1 MKVPSRLSR
10 TEAPKRPA
18 GEKPAAKAGA
28 PAKAQAAA
36 QAESVRQVQ
45 QNADAGGAGPGG
57 GGQEGVSE
65 NEADP
70 IWGGHQKAA
79 AGKGRL
85 GGDARALPTS
95 MSPRDAFAAQAALA
109 KAAST
114 RQTRESLGAEV
125 SQQLPPSRSDG
136 QDPFSAL
143 NRAQEPGVYF
153 KEDEDGGNGGRRNDG
168 ESAVDPELE
177 EALEETLQLLFGVSG
192 IHRVSPGTDD
202 TGAPVVLIFATRGFG
217 APSMARIP
225 EEVRGFKTLLV
236 LPYQLLPLRRLL

>member
-10 TEAPKRPA
+10 SEAPKRPA
-18 GEKPAAKAGA
+18 GEKPTARAGAQAQAKATG
-28 PAKAQAAA
+28 
-36 QAESVRQVQ
+36 QAEGARNVQ
-45 QNADAGGAGPGG
+45 QNADASGTGSGG
-57 GGQEGVSE
+57 GGHEGVSE

-70 IWGGHQKAA
+70 IWGGRQAA
-79 AGKGRL
+79 TSANAAK
-85 GGDARALPTS
+85 DPRALPSS

-109 KAAST
+109 RAAST
-114 RQTRESLGAEV
+114 RQTRETLGAEV
-125 SQQLPPSRSDG
+125 SQQLPPSRTEG

-153 KEDEDGGNGGRRNDG
+153 KEDEDGGNGRRRDG
-168 ESAVDPELE
+168 GEAEVDPELE

-217 APSMARIP
+217 APSMERIP